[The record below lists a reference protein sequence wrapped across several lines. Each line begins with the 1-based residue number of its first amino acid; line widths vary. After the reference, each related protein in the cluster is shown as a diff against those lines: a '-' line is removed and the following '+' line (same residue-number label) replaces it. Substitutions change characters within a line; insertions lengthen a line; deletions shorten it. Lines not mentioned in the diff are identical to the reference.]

1 MAVAFAV
8 AQAHSLHQLA
18 PLVTAF
24 DVVALA
30 LIGGLL
36 LTMPV
41 FAVVARN
48 RAIDPDVARRS
59 RTILLGRWVRD
70 WLMWVIGP
78 VERAMIR
85 SGVSPDAL
93 NYIGVFFGFIAGIA
107 FAKGMLAAAGWAI
120 LLGGVADVFDGRVA
134 RARGVSS
141 QYGAFA
147 DSTLDRFSESF
158 TFLVLIVFFANR
170 PMVELATAAA
180 LGGSL
185 LVSYTRARGE
195 AVGVSNT
202 SGVMQRAERLVLLAL
217 GAILDPVITT
227 RAGWN
232 GGYLLALIVSLIAI
246 GSWGTAIYRTAAI
259 GRELRRR
266 DK

>member
-1 MAVAFAV
+1 M
-8 AQAHSLHQLA
+8 
-18 PLVTAF
+18 TAF

-30 LIGGLL
+30 LVGGLL

-41 FAVVARN
+41 FAVVARS
-48 RAIDPDVARRS
+48 RTIDPDVARRS
-59 RTILLGRWVRD
+59 RTLLLGRWVRD

-78 VERAMIR
+78 IERAMIR
-85 SGVSPDAL
+85 TSVSPDAL
-93 NYIGVFFGFIAGIA
+93 NYLGVIFGLIAGLA
-107 FAKGMLAAAGWAI
+107 FATGVLAAAGWAI

-134 RARGVSS
+134 RGRGITS

-158 TFLVLIVFFANR
+158 TFLGLIVFFTNR
-170 PMVELATAAA
+170 PLLELATAAA

-195 AVGVSNT
+195 AVGVRNT
-202 SGVMQRAERLVLLAL
+202 SGVMQRAERLVLLGLA
-217 GAILDPVITT
+217 AILDPVITM
-227 RAGWN
+227 RAGWSS
-232 GGYLLALIVSLIAI
+232 GTLLAVIVLLIAV
-246 GSWGTAIYRTAAI
+246 GSWGTAVYRTAAI
-259 GRELRRR
+259 GSELRKR

>member
-1 MAVAFAV
+1 M
-8 AQAHSLHQLA
+8 
-18 PLVTAF
+18 TTF

-36 LTMPV
+36 ITMPV

-48 RAIDPDVARRS
+48 RTIDPDVARRS

-78 VERAMIR
+78 VERGMIR
-85 SGVSPDAL
+85 TGVSPDAL
-93 NYIGVFFGFIAGIA
+93 NYLGVVFGFISGVA
-107 FAKGMLAAAGWAI
+107 FAKGALAAAGWSI

-134 RARGVSS
+134 RARGISS

-158 TFLVLIVFFANR
+158 TFLGLVLYFAGS
-170 PMVELATAAA
+170 PLLVLATAAA
-180 LGGSL
+180 VSGSL

-202 SGVMQRAERLVLLAL
+202 SGVMQRAERLVLLGL
-217 GAILDPVITT
+217 GAILDPAITT
-227 RAGWN
+227 RVGWSS
-232 GGYLLALIVSLIAI
+232 GTLLAYIVTLIAI

-259 GRELRRR
+259 GSAIRKR

>member
-1 MAVAFAV
+1 
-8 AQAHSLHQLA
+8 
-18 PLVTAF
+18 VTAF

-30 LIGGLL
+30 LVGGLL

-41 FAVVARN
+41 FAVVARS
-48 RAIDPDVARRS
+48 RTIDPDVARRS
-59 RTILLGRWVRD
+59 RTLLLGRWVRD

-78 VERAMIR
+78 IERAMIR
-85 SGVSPDAL
+85 TSVSPDAL
-93 NYIGVFFGFIAGIA
+93 NYLGVIFGLIAGLA
-107 FAKGMLAAAGWAI
+107 FATGVLAAAGWAI

-134 RARGVSS
+134 RGRGITS

-158 TFLVLIVFFANR
+158 TFLGLIVFFTNR
-170 PMVELATAAA
+170 PLLELATAAA

-195 AVGVSNT
+195 AVGVRNT
-202 SGVMQRAERLVLLAL
+202 SGVMQRAERLVLLGLA
-217 GAILDPVITT
+217 AILDPVITM
-227 RAGWN
+227 RAGWSS
-232 GGYLLALIVSLIAI
+232 GTLLAVIVLLIAV
-246 GSWGTAIYRTAAI
+246 GSWGTAVYRTAAI
-259 GRELRRR
+259 GSELRKR

>member
-1 MAVAFAV
+1 
-8 AQAHSLHQLA
+8 
-18 PLVTAF
+18 VTAF

-30 LIGGLL
+30 LVGGLV

-48 RAIDPDVARRS
+48 RTIDPDVARRS
-59 RTILLGRWVRD
+59 RTILLGRWIRD

-78 VERAMIR
+78 IEREMIR
-85 SGVSPDAL
+85 TGVSPDAL
-93 NYIGVFFGFIAGIA
+93 NYLGVLFALIAGVA
-107 FAKGMLAAAGWAI
+107 FAAGMLAAAGWSI

-158 TFLVLIVFFANR
+158 TFLGLIVFFANWTLL
-170 PMVELATAAA
+170 ELATAAA
-180 LGGSL
+180 LSGSL

-202 SGVMQRAERLVLLAL
+202 SGIMQRAERLVLLGL
-217 GAILDPVITT
+217 GAILDPVVTT

-232 GGYLLALIVSLIAI
+232 PGTLLAVIVSLIAV
-246 GSWGTAIYRTAAI
+246 GSWGTAVYRTAAI
-259 GRELRRR
+259 GSELRKR
-266 DK
+266 DKHH